1 MMFSCEKQKTPSRP
15 PLMVVSMTTPESAT
29 MSDPSNSFTLEHG
42 DFYSIEA
49 SEDGG
54 LPDLSSPP
62 DQKVR
67 L

>member
-1 MMFSCEKQKTPSRP
+1 
-15 PLMVVSMTTPESAT
+15 MVVSMTTPESAT